1 MVENVKNALGK
12 LVSEFLTAVQYVKI
26 DVLTCAGFDLLQ
38 SAKAFKQF
46 GLEGRELSATFKVYF
61 VCIEE
66 G

>member
-1 MVENVKNALGK
+1 MALNRKQTLSK
-12 LVSEFLTAVQYVKI
+12 LVSEFPTAVQYVKI

>member
-1 MVENVKNALGK
+1 MALNRKQTLSK
-12 LVSEFLTAVQYVKI
+12 LVSNRSTVVKI